1 MDMDYDDMEKYMKKK
16 GRIVIF
22 GGTSEGREL
31 AETAQRSQVPV
42 LVSVVSEY
50 GESLLTESKW
60 VGVHQGALALPIF
73 SMRMG

>member
-42 LVSVVSEY
+42 LVSVLRS
-50 GESLLTESKW
+50 
-60 VGVHQGALALPIF
+60 
-73 SMRMG
+73 